1 MGCNVLWFLHIFFYL
16 KTVILSSVLFI
27 NKKKY
32 AAPSTL
38 SAVVALPPCRAGE

>member
-1 MGCNVLWFLHIFFYL
+1 MHCDLLWFLLIFFYL
-16 KTVILSSVLFI
+16 KTVILYSVLFI
-27 NKKKY
+27 NKKIY